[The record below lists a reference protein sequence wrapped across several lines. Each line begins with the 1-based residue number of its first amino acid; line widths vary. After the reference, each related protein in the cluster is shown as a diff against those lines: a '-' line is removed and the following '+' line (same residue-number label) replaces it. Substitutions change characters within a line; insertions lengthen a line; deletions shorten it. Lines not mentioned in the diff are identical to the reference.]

1 MPTETSCY
9 QSLRAASCNIGE
21 LRVVFCL
28 RTKWG
33 DLSLKSPKPTT
44 VDTKGSQSA
53 LLASQIYS
61 LQLLSLT
68 TARCLGLETT
78 RYRKENTDKA
88 KPIPGW
94 DLESPQILLGID
106 ICVSFFQASFPNDRS
121 FSKFVAGKCCKVS
134 WNFAN
139 LNWLQHGCLWSR
151 WNIRDCNHKITWF
164 HHTSCLQQCK
174 SSMKIALHVLSKV
187 QAKWNQP
194 PLQIH
199 SLPDILGFCES
210 KNRAIWS
217 ISWEKGC
224 HIASPSVHKDGISS
238 QFVRC
243 TTLF

>member
-1 MPTETSCY
+1 MTNTREISVSPTFHCFNSSYAFMFFYKIPIHFQTLSEFTRRISVTGRMPTETSCY

-21 LRVVFCL
+21 LRVVFCR
-28 RTKWG
+28 RTKQG
-33 DLSLKSPKPTT
+33 YLSLKSPKPTT

-78 RYRKENTDKA
+78 WYRKENTDKA

-106 ICVSFFQASFPNDRS
+106 ICVSFFHASFPNDVS

-139 LNWLQHGCLWSR
+139 LN
-151 WNIRDCNHKITWF
+151 
-164 HHTSCLQQCK
+164 
-174 SSMKIALHVLSKV
+174 
-187 QAKWNQP
+187 
-194 PLQIH
+194 
-199 SLPDILGFCES
+199 
-210 KNRAIWS
+210 
-217 ISWEKGC
+217 
-224 HIASPSVHKDGISS
+224 
-238 QFVRC
+238 
-243 TTLF
+243 